1 MGFLSGKLRSKPER
15 KLSEP
20 TYETPVA
27 RKHYEDKP
35 GPYGPHFQKGP
46 QQEDIYNRRANGER
60 IPRGHPDLHNR
71 ANSFHQPREHHAY
84 SDPFETRPK
93 KWTNQMVAEHTKYHA
108 AGDFKDAQTRQ
119 YEVDLHI
126 ANQLSVRPDRT
137 FNPAN
142 GQKIK
147 TGIVAAQAL
156 VTRGN
161 L

>member
-1 MGFLSGKLRSKPER
+1 
-15 KLSEP
+15 
-20 TYETPVA
+20 
-27 RKHYEDKP
+27 
-35 GPYGPHFQKGP
+35 
-46 QQEDIYNRRANGER
+46 
-60 IPRGHPDLHNR
+60 
-71 ANSFHQPREHHAY
+71 
-84 SDPFETRPK
+84 
-93 KWTNQMVAEHTKYHA
+93 MVAEHTKYHA